1 MTALSF
7 AGCQA
12 VIRIGC
18 SFKSCFILRFFRQQC
33 RSFPWLFP
41 PAHASLSETPG
52 STPFGEMMSALS
64 GYQQG
69 TAGSHLKQYTAA
81 CGVLNFAQQY
91 DSNQEEQLRSD
102 LDEYL
107 NAASAETIDI
117 LAEGCGNVDFAA
129 REILSNGVDG
139 VADILNDAGN
149 PNQYDE
155 YDPEKYEAVAGILK
169 KPWRHIPDAILS
181 LRHLPDTE
189 NGGLQICKR
198 RCSFH

>member
-1 MTALSF
+1 MIKKFFLSALLWMTALSF

-12 VIRIGC
+12 VSASTVLSNPASSSAFSG
-18 SFKSCFILRFFRQQC
+18 SSAV
-33 RSFPWLFP
+33 RS
-41 PAHASLSETPG
+41 PAVSSSAASLSETPG

-91 DSNQEEQLRSD
+91 DSNQEEQLR
-102 LDEYL
+102 
-107 NAASAETIDI
+107 SAETIDI

-169 KPWRHIPDAILS
+169 
-181 LRHLPDTE
+181 
-189 NGGLQICKR
+189 
-198 RCSFH
+198 

>member
-1 MTALSF
+1 MIKKFFLSALLWMTALSF

-12 VIRIGC
+12 VSASSALSNPASSSAFSG
-18 SFKSCFILRFFRQQC
+18 SSAV
-33 RSFPWLFP
+33 RS
-41 PAHASLSETPG
+41 PAVSPSAASLSETPG

-139 VADILNDAGN
+139 VADILKETLAA
-149 PNQYDE
+149 Y
-155 YDPEKYEAVAGILK
+155 
-169 KPWRHIPDAILS
+169 
-181 LRHLPDTE
+181 T
-189 NGGLQICKR
+189 
-198 RCSFH
+198 

>member
-1 MTALSF
+1 MIKKFFLSALLWMTALSF

-12 VIRIGC
+12 VSASSALSNPASSSAFSG
-18 SFKSCFILRFFRQQC
+18 SSAV
-33 RSFPWLFP
+33 RS
-41 PAHASLSETPG
+41 PAVSSSAASLSETPG

-91 DSNQEEQLRSD
+91 DSD

-169 KPWRHIPDAILS
+169 ETLAAY
-181 LRHLPDTE
+181 T
-189 NGGLQICKR
+189 
-198 RCSFH
+198 

>member
-1 MTALSF
+1 MFSTLHSSTTA
-7 AGCQA
+7 
-12 VIRIGC
+12 IR
-18 SFKSCFILRFFRQQC
+18 
-33 RSFPWLFP
+33 
-41 PAHASLSETPG
+41 
-52 STPFGEMMSALS
+52 
-64 GYQQG
+64 
-69 TAGSHLKQYTAA
+69 
-81 CGVLNFAQQY
+81 
-91 DSNQEEQLRSD
+91 EEQLRSD

-169 KPWRHIPDAILS
+169 ETPWRHIPDAILS
-181 LRHLPDTE
+181 LRHLPDME
-189 NGGLQICKR
+189 NGGLQICKPPLFI
-198 RCSFH
+198 SLNF

>member
-1 MTALSF
+1 MPFVPL
-7 AGCQA
+7 
-12 VIRIGC
+12 
-18 SFKSCFILRFFRQQC
+18 
-33 RSFPWLFP
+33 LFP
-41 PAHASLSETPG
+41 PAQLL
-52 STPFGEMMSALS
+52 F
-64 GYQQG
+64 QQG

-169 KPWRHIPDAILS
+169 ETLAAY
-181 LRHLPDTE
+181 T
-189 NGGLQICKR
+189 
-198 RCSFH
+198 

>member
-1 MTALSF
+1 M
-7 AGCQA
+7 
-12 VIRIGC
+12 
-18 SFKSCFILRFFRQQC
+18 
-33 RSFPWLFP
+33 
-41 PAHASLSETPG
+41 H
-52 STPFGEMMSALS
+52 
-64 GYQQG
+64 
-69 TAGSHLKQYTAA
+69 
-81 CGVLNFAQQY
+81 
-91 DSNQEEQLRSD
+91 SD

-169 KPWRHIPDAILS
+169 ETLAAY
-181 LRHLPDTE
+181 T
-189 NGGLQICKR
+189 
-198 RCSFH
+198 

>member
-1 MTALSF
+1 MYDKKIFSQRTAVDDSAF
-7 AGCQA
+7 FCRMSGC
-12 VIRIGC
+12 IRIVC
-18 SFKSCFILRFFRQQC
+18 SFKSCLIPAFSGSSAV
-33 RSFPWLFP
+33 RS
-41 PAHASLSETPG
+41 PAVSSSAASLSETPG

-169 KPWRHIPDAILS
+169 ETLAAY
-181 LRHLPDTE
+181 T
-189 NGGLQICKR
+189 
-198 RCSFH
+198 

>member
-1 MTALSF
+1 
-7 AGCQA
+7 
-12 VIRIGC
+12 
-18 SFKSCFILRFFRQQC
+18 
-33 RSFPWLFP
+33 
-41 PAHASLSETPG
+41 
-52 STPFGEMMSALS
+52 MMSALS

-155 YDPEKYEAVAGILK
+155 YDPEKYEVVAGILK
-169 KPWRHIPDAILS
+169 ETLAAY
-181 LRHLPDTE
+181 T
-189 NGGLQICKR
+189 
-198 RCSFH
+198 

>member
-1 MTALSF
+1 MIKKFFLSALLWMTALSF

-12 VIRIGC
+12 VSASSALSNPASSSAFSG
-18 SFKSCFILRFFRQQC
+18 SSAV
-33 RSFPWLFP
+33 RS
-41 PAHASLSETPG
+41 PAVSSSAASLSETPG
-52 STPFGEMMSALS
+52 SIPFGEMMSALS

-169 KPWRHIPDAILS
+169 ETLAAY
-181 LRHLPDTE
+181 T
-189 NGGLQICKR
+189 
-198 RCSFH
+198 

>member
-1 MTALSF
+1 MIKKFFLSALLWMTALSF

-12 VIRIGC
+12 VSASAVLSNPASSSAFSG
-18 SFKSCFILRFFRQQC
+18 SSAV
-33 RSFPWLFP
+33 RS
-41 PAHASLSETPG
+41 PAVSSSAASLSETPG

-117 LAEGCGNVDFAA
+117 L
-129 REILSNGVDG
+129 SNGVDG

-169 KPWRHIPDAILS
+169 ETLAAY
-181 LRHLPDTE
+181 T
-189 NGGLQICKR
+189 
-198 RCSFH
+198 

>member
-1 MTALSF
+1 
-7 AGCQA
+7 
-12 VIRIGC
+12 
-18 SFKSCFILRFFRQQC
+18 
-33 RSFPWLFP
+33 
-41 PAHASLSETPG
+41 
-52 STPFGEMMSALS
+52 MMSALS

-91 DSNQEEQLRSD
+91 DSSD

-169 KPWRHIPDAILS
+169 ETLAAY
-181 LRHLPDTE
+181 T
-189 NGGLQICKR
+189 
-198 RCSFH
+198 

>member
-1 MTALSF
+1 MHSSTTA
-7 AGCQA
+7 
-12 VIRIGC
+12 IR
-18 SFKSCFILRFFRQQC
+18 
-33 RSFPWLFP
+33 
-41 PAHASLSETPG
+41 
-52 STPFGEMMSALS
+52 
-64 GYQQG
+64 
-69 TAGSHLKQYTAA
+69 
-81 CGVLNFAQQY
+81 
-91 DSNQEEQLRSD
+91 EEQLRSD

-169 KPWRHIPDAILS
+169 ETPAAY
-181 LRHLPDTE
+181 T
-189 NGGLQICKR
+189 
-198 RCSFH
+198 

>member
-1 MTALSF
+1 MIKKFFLSALLWMTALSF

-12 VIRIGC
+12 VSASSALSNPASSSAFSG
-18 SFKSCFILRFFRQQC
+18 SSAV
-33 RSFPWLFP
+33 RS
-41 PAHASLSETPG
+41 PAVSSSAASLSETPG

-64 GYQQG
+64 SYQQG
-69 TAGSHLKQYTAA
+69 TAG
-81 CGVLNFAQQY
+81 
-91 DSNQEEQLRSD
+91 SNQEEQLRSD

-169 KPWRHIPDAILS
+169 ETLAAY
-181 LRHLPDTE
+181 T
-189 NGGLQICKR
+189 
-198 RCSFH
+198 

>member
-1 MTALSF
+1 MTKKIFLSALLWMTALSF

-12 VIRIGC
+12 VSASAALPNPASSSAFSG
-18 SFKSCFILRFFRQQC
+18 SSAV
-33 RSFPWLFP
+33 P
-41 PAHASLSETPG
+41 PAVSSSAASLSETPG
-52 STPFGEMMSALS
+52 STPFDEMMSALS

-69 TAGSHLKQYTAA
+69 TAGSHLKQYAAA

-107 NAASAETIDI
+107 NAASAETIDV
-117 LAEGCGNVDFAA
+117 LAEGRGNVDFAA

-139 VADILNDAGN
+139 VADILHDAGN

-169 KPWRHIPDAILS
+169 EALAAY
-181 LRHLPDTE
+181 T
-189 NGGLQICKR
+189 
-198 RCSFH
+198 

>member
-1 MTALSF
+1 MIKKFFLSALLWMTAAFFCRMS
-7 AGCQA
+7 GC
-12 VIRIGC
+12 IRIVC
-18 SFKSCFILRFFRQQC
+18 SFKSCLILRFFRQQC
-33 RSFPWLFP
+33 RSFPCCFP
-41 PAHASLSETPG
+41 PAQLLFQKLPG

-155 YDPEKYEAVAGILK
+155 YDPKKYEAVAGILK
-169 KPWRHIPDAILS
+169 ETLAAY
-181 LRHLPDTE
+181 T
-189 NGGLQICKR
+189 
-198 RCSFH
+198 

>member
-1 MTALSF
+1 
-7 AGCQA
+7 
-12 VIRIGC
+12 
-18 SFKSCFILRFFRQQC
+18 
-33 RSFPWLFP
+33 
-41 PAHASLSETPG
+41 
-52 STPFGEMMSALS
+52 MMSALS

-169 KPWRHIPDAILS
+169 ETLAASPRY
-181 LRHLPDTE
+181 
-189 NGGLQICKR
+189 GKR
-198 RCSFH
+198 RFANLQTAVVHFIKLLNFQRKISFRKLFPSN

>member
-1 MTALSF
+1 MIKKFFLSALLWMTALSF

-12 VIRIGC
+12 VSASSALSNPASSSAFSG
-18 SFKSCFILRFFRQQC
+18 SSAV
-33 RSFPWLFP
+33 RS
-41 PAHASLSETPG
+41 PAVSSSAASLSETPG

-155 YDPEKYEAVAGILK
+155 GSGNHGTASG
-169 KPWRHIPDAILS
+169 R
-181 LRHLPDTE
+181 
-189 NGGLQICKR
+189 
-198 RCSFH
+198 

>member
-1 MTALSF
+1 MLEAEGFGDAIIS
-7 AGCQA
+7 
-12 VIRIGC
+12 
-18 SFKSCFILRFFRQQC
+18 
-33 RSFPWLFP
+33 
-41 PAHASLSETPG
+41 AS
-52 STPFGEMMSALS
+52 
-64 GYQQG
+64 
-69 TAGSHLKQYTAA
+69 
-81 CGVLNFAQQY
+81 
-91 DSNQEEQLRSD
+91 SD

-169 KPWRHIPDAILS
+169 ETLAAY
-181 LRHLPDTE
+181 T
-189 NGGLQICKR
+189 
-198 RCSFH
+198 